1 MLQSLLSAIV
11 ETLFEAI
18 GYAILKFLG
27 WENAA
32 EFVGAIIG
40 LSCIVIGLTMALTGH
55 TP

>member
-32 EFVGAIIG
+32 EFLTAIIG

-55 TP
+55 AP